1 MRERMMRA
9 SVGPPATGPE
19 EARGNSAAGPETPHG
34 DPPTGPEIARGDLA
48 TGPGVI
54 RGSSPAGTRK
64 GSTPRRRS
72 GFSASLAAV
81 GALAHA
87 TFLEAVRD
95 RVLYLLLFFG
105 LFVFGASRLLAPLA
119 LGEGRRITLDLGF
132 TAISAFGCLAVIFV
146 GHQLI
151 FREVER
157 RTLFFLFA
165 RPLRRSEF
173 VWGKYLGLLAVLAA
187 AVALMGGMLAAV
199 LVVSGYAF
207 GWPFLA
213 ALFLAFGELTVLA
226 AVAVLFATVTSP
238 VLAGLLT
245 LAAWVIGHGSGD
257 LQALLVSTASPGAV
271 AAIRAVGWV
280 VPRLDLYHDI
290 LPVLGGHAY
299 PASQLLLGAAYAI
312 AYATAV
318 LVGASL
324 VLRRRELA
332 P

>member
-1 MRERMMRA
+1 
-9 SVGPPATGPE
+9 
-19 EARGNSAAGPETPHG
+19 
-34 DPPTGPEIARGDLA
+34 
-48 TGPGVI
+48 
-54 RGSSPAGTRK
+54 
-64 GSTPRRRS
+64 
-72 GFSASLAAV
+72 V

-95 RVLYLLLFFG
+95 RILYLLLFFG
-105 LFVFGASRLLAPLA
+105 LFVFGASRLLGPLA

-173 VWGKYLGLLAVLAA
+173 VWGKYVGLLGVLAA
-187 AVALMGGMLAAV
+187 SVVLMGGMLAAV
-199 LVVSGYAF
+199 LFVSGYAF
-207 GWPFLA
+207 GWPFLG
-213 ALFLAFGELTVLA
+213 ALALAFGELTVLA

-257 LQALLVSTASPGAV
+257 LQELLASTASPGAA
-271 AAIRAVGWV
+271 AAIHAVGWV

-290 LPVLGGHAY
+290 LPVLDGRSY
-299 PASQLLLGAAYAI
+299 PAGQLLLGAVYAA
-312 AYATAV
+312 AYATAA

>member
-1 MRERMMRA
+1 MRERLRRA
-9 SVGPPATGPE
+9 DLGRAVAEPDTLRG
-19 EARGNSAAGPETPHG
+19 EAPAGPGTAGKESPG
-34 DPPTGPEIARGDLA
+34 G
-48 TGPGVI
+48 TGPGN
-54 RGSSPAGTRK
+54 A
-64 GSTPRRRS
+64 PRRR
-72 GFSASLAAV
+72 GGVAASLTAV

-87 TFLEAVRD
+87 TFLEAARD

-173 VWGKYLGLLAVLAA
+173 VWGKYFGLLSVLAA
-187 AVALMGGMLAAV
+187 AVATMGGLLAAV
-199 LVVSGYAF
+199 LAVSGYAF
-207 GWPFLA
+207 GWPFLG
-213 ALFLAFGELTVLA
+213 ALALAFGELTVLA
-226 AVAVLFATVTSP
+226 AVAVLFASVTSP

-257 LQALLVSTASPGAV
+257 LQELLASTAAPGAA
-271 AAIRAVGWV
+271 AAIHAVGWV

-290 LPVLGGHAY
+290 LPVLDGRGY
-299 PASQLLLGAAYAI
+299 PAAQLLFGAAYA
-312 AYATAV
+312 ATYATAA
-318 LVGASL
+318 LVGAAL

>member
-1 MRERMMRA
+1 MRERVMQDP
-9 SVGPPATGPE
+9 VGH
-19 EARGNSAAGPETPHG
+19 AAPDSGT
-34 DPPTGPEIARGDLA
+34 
-48 TGPGVI
+48 
-54 RGSSPAGTRK
+54 SPAGSPAGRGKTRADSPGG
-64 GSTPRRRS
+64 GSTSGPRRR
-72 GFSASLAAV
+72 GELAASLTAV

-87 TFLEAVRD
+87 TFLEALRD
-95 RVLYLLLFFG
+95 RILYLLFFFG

-173 VWGKYLGLLAVLAA
+173 VWGKYFGLLSILAAAVTIMGGLLAVILLAC
-187 AVALMGGMLAAV
+187 
-199 LVVSGYAF
+199 GYAF
-207 GWPFLA
+207 GWPLCGALA
-213 ALFLAFGELTVLA
+213 LAFGELTILA
-226 AVAVLFATVTSP
+226 AVAVLFASISSP

-245 LAAWVIGHGSGD
+245 LGAWVIGHGSGD
-257 LQALLVSTASPGAV
+257 LQELLASTATPAV
-271 AAIRAVGWV
+271 AAAIHAVGWV

-290 LPVLGGHAY
+290 LPVLDGRGY
-299 PASQLLLGAAYAI
+299 PAAQLLFGAAYAA
-312 AYATAV
+312 AYAAAA